1 MFSCAA
7 SLLCVKKENCP
18 SLKLDSNEAVE
29 DLFDANYVSYSR
41 ELINVLADPA
51 VGKRN

>member
-18 SLKLDSNEAVE
+18 SLKLDSNEVEE
-29 DLFDANYVSYSR
+29 DLFDANYFSYSR
-41 ELINVLADPA
+41 VLINVVADPTI
-51 VGKRN
+51 GKRN